1 MDMMAPHQE
10 PKRLYNGACTVCHG
24 AGAKG
29 NNPCTS
35 CGGLGSQCAQA
46 MIEAIQENRQFSR
59 LKPDHPAV
67 NFPIFI

>member
-24 AGAKG
+24 A
-29 NNPCTS
+29 
-35 CGGLGSQCAQA
+35 GSQCAQA